1 MLVITVGTALWAV
14 GLVATLVL
22 HDRLSEHGNGDW
34 VWIMAAGLFLGLVGI
49 RHVRRRRTA
58 LRAGQTDPTRADEHR
73 TCPDG
78 LVDLRDATGAV
89 VVRSDH
95 YSTAEDAMP
104 MTHRHRFAR
113 IAGPALVLA
122 TAGLL
127 SLPAL
132 APAQAATAPT
142 AVQILRSIGQ
152 QPHAKVTRVHA
163 EGPAVVVTD
172 GFCTALRSAG
182 CQLAEHTKDATL
194 VRFDTAKNA
203 KLYAGN
209 ADDQAT
215 AMGRVVVSFGSPAR
229 MGSARQQSTRTLSP
243 PSASSHP
250 NRKNAL
256 VRMSHYLTFHHLPMR
271 TRSSSRTSTGP
282 GSPRRSRAPRTW
294 RPRSRST

>member
-1 MLVITVGTALWAV
+1 
-14 GLVATLVL
+14 
-22 HDRLSEHGNGDW
+22 
-34 VWIMAAGLFLGLVGI
+34 
-49 RHVRRRRTA
+49 
-58 LRAGQTDPTRADEHR
+58 
-73 TCPDG
+73 
-78 LVDLRDATGAV
+78 
-89 VVRSDH
+89 
-95 YSTAEDAMP
+95 MP

-113 IAGPALVLA
+113 VAGPALVLA

-152 QPHAKVTRVHA
+152 QPHATVTRVHA
-163 EGPAVVVTD
+163 EGPAVVVND
-172 GFCTALRSAG
+172 GFCTVLRSAG

-209 ADDQAT
+209 ADDHAT

-229 MGSARQQSTRTLSP
+229 MGSTRQHKYEDAVAAFRK
-243 PSASSHP
+243 SHP
-250 NRKNAL
+250 ALKDAL

-271 TRSSSRTSTGP
+271 DAFLEQDVDRTGLATTIPGATDMATSHQVDVIVFGSRDAAKAYVAKATKRESDQTFRHGRLVLSFGNPSLVGP
-282 GSPRRSRAPRTW
+282 AKQAVYEDALKAVVG
-294 RPRSRST
+294 